1 MATSKAPADTYY
13 DLLGLAPSASV
24 RDIRRAYRDRSKLYH
39 PDTTQL
45 PPELAKAKF
54 HLLNEAYATLSS
66 PERRLQY
73 DQKIGYS
80 RIPVIQ
86 VRSDLNRPVN
96 RDRIQPFRSTK
107 DYLDPTDRP
116 LSAGEMFALFLLG
129 ITFVACLIL
138 VVTIG
143 LTQGESAFRSYPA
156 QVPLDFLRSAHPEAE
171 PTTSQPRHL
180 PFSPHPNLSITPE
193 PPSSDT
199 SGTSDAS
206 DSAFPNQRSTR
217 VDSEDLAA
225 PTAEPQV
232 RSQTTVLAPSNQ
244 ADSQNREIS
253 KGEAAVALPPARA
266 SAMQSSGSQLS
277 ETEIE
282 SASASQT
289 VVHPDI
295 QAPRMD
301 DKSL

>member
-24 RDIRRAYRDRSKLYH
+24 QDIRRAYRDRSKLYH

-96 RDRIQPFRSTK
+96 RDRNQPFRSTK

-143 LTQGESAFRSYPA
+143 LTQGESAFRFYPA
-156 QVPLDFLRSAHPEAE
+156 QVPLDFLRSAYKQDAAV
-171 PTTSQPRHL
+171 SQPSDPSLAPQSEL
-180 PFSPHPNLSITPE
+180 PAILTAPPVQPARSPLEQLSTHSQAQETAVPYL
-193 PPSSDT
+193 PAPSS
-199 SGTSDAS
+199 
-206 DSAFPNQRSTR
+206 
-217 VDSEDLAA
+217 AA
-225 PTAEPQV
+225 
-232 RSQTTVLAPSNQ
+232 LPSNQ
-244 ADSQNREIS
+244 REDTRES
-253 KGEAAVALPPARA
+253 AHKQGTVSA
-266 SAMQSSGSQLS
+266 SPSHPLSPQSPGSQQSATTNES
-277 ETEIE
+277 ES
-282 SASASQT
+282 SAKT
-289 VVHPDI
+289 VADPDI
-295 QAPRMD
+295 QVPQID

>member
-86 VRSDLNRPVN
+86 VRSDLNRPVS

-143 LTQGESAFRSYPA
+143 LTQGDSAFQPHPA
-156 QVPLDFLRSAHPEAE
+156 QVPLDFLRPAHKQDAAVSQPSNLLSDPQSKLPATAPEAPPVQPPNSLLEQSSPHFQAPETAIPHLQAPSSAALPLHQQDDTPESAHKQDTASVSPSHPLNTQFGSQRSEPASKAE
-171 PTTSQPRHL
+171 P
-180 PFSPHPNLSITPE
+180 
-193 PPSSDT
+193 
-199 SGTSDAS
+199 
-206 DSAFPNQRSTR
+206 SAK
-217 VDSEDLAA
+217 
-225 PTAEPQV
+225 
-232 RSQTTVLAPSNQ
+232 TV
-244 ADSQNREIS
+244 AD
-253 KGEAAVALPPARA
+253 
-266 SAMQSSGSQLS
+266 
-277 ETEIE
+277 
-282 SASASQT
+282 
-289 VVHPDI
+289 PDI
-295 QAPRMD
+295 QIPGID

>member
-1 MATSKAPADTYY
+1 MATSKAPTDTYY

-24 RDIRRAYRDRSKLYH
+24 QDIRRAYRDRSKLYH

-143 LTQGESAFRSYPA
+143 LTQGESAFHPHPA
-156 QVPLDFLRSAHPEAE
+156 QVPLDFLRSAHKQDEAVSQPSNPSPDPQSEFPATTPEAS
-171 PTTSQPRHL
+171 PVH
-180 PFSPHPNLSITPE
+180 PFSSPLEQSSIHPQTRETAILHRQTPSAS
-193 PPSSDT
+193 PP
-199 SGTSDAS
+199 
-206 DSAFPNQRSTR
+206 PNQQEDPQESTHK
-217 VDSEDLAA
+217 
-225 PTAEPQV
+225 QG
-232 RSQTTVLAPSNQ
+232 TVSVAPSRPLSPQ
-244 ADSQNREIS
+244 F
-253 KGEAAVALPPARA
+253 L
-266 SAMQSSGSQLS
+266 GSQRS
-277 ETEIE
+277 ATTIE
-282 SASASQT
+282 SKSSAKT
-289 VVHPDI
+289 VADPDI
-295 QAPRMD
+295 QVPGID

>member
-24 RDIRRAYRDRSKLYH
+24 QDIRRAYRDRSKLYH

-143 LTQGESAFRSYPA
+143 LTQGESAFQSHPA
-156 QVPLDFLRSAHPEAE
+156 QVPLDFFRSAHKQDAAVSQPGSSLSDPQSEFPATAPEAPPVQPSSSPLQQPSTPSQAPE
-171 PTTSQPRHL
+171 TTIPHL
-180 PFSPHPNLSITPE
+180 QAPSAAVPPFSNQQEDTRESARKQDTVSV
-193 PPSSDT
+193 PPSRPLST
-199 SGTSDAS
+199 QFGA
-206 DSAFPNQRSTR
+206 QRS
-217 VDSEDLAA
+217 EAA
-225 PTAEPQV
+225 FKAEPA
-232 RSQTTVLAPSNQ
+232 TKTV
-244 ADSQNREIS
+244 AD
-253 KGEAAVALPPARA
+253 
-266 SAMQSSGSQLS
+266 
-277 ETEIE
+277 
-282 SASASQT
+282 
-289 VVHPDI
+289 PDI
-295 QAPRMD
+295 QVPGID